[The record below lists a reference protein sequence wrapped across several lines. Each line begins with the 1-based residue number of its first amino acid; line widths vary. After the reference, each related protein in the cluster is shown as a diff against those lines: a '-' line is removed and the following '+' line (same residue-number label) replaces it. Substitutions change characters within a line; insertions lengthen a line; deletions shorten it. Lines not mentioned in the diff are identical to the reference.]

1 MDKKTEGLVS
11 VNEKKKKL
19 IQNDLYI
26 YSITSVELSF
36 GFLIRPII
44 FNYIELSIIWNSG
57 KRMIDINNKGCHQ
70 LLLFIIV
77 YNIYIYI

>member
-44 FNYIELSIIWNSG
+44 FNYIELSII
-57 KRMIDINNKGCHQ
+57 
-70 LLLFIIV
+70 
-77 YNIYIYI
+77 